1 MLRPIKLKLG
11 LTLFFCLAAACQAAP
26 PACPPGSIT
35 YLPKS
40 DANQAS
46 SVQENPQPADQL
58 VEINGQEMLVNHVV
72 RGRLCSGSWSGTV
85 YVPCQV
91 EIYAWEENPNFLE
104 NCDLSIAPG
113 TVVYV
118 AAHQDQP
125 YYQGC
130 SCHSETLDQ

>member
-1 MLRPIKLKLG
+1 MVKPIKLKLG

-35 YLPKS
+35 YLPRS
-40 DANQAS
+40 DASQAAI
-46 SVQENPQPADQL
+46 VPENPQPADQL
-58 VEINGQEMLVNHVV
+58 LEIDGQEMLVNHVV

-85 YVPCQV
+85 YVLCQI

-130 SCHSETLDQ
+130 SCHSEPLDQ